1 MLSAALATQHS
12 GREWLIWGVSAR
24 LGVPDVGVSARLGV
38 PGVGVSARCADPSS
52 AAGLDQQPEC
62 CVRGTE

>member
-24 LGVPDVGVSARLGV
+24 VSARLGV
-38 PGVGVSARCADPSS
+38 PGVGVFARCADPSS

-62 CVRGTE
+62 CVCGTE